1 MSKQYQAKENKKE
14 AKSKTQIN
22 SFGNTMGSAMLT
34 ANDFGNHGTAKVP
47 KNKSKVIN
55 GKVVKPNQASGTL
68 NKYNLVNTEI
78 QNSMEN
84 LQ

>member
-1 MSKQYQAKENKKE
+1 M
-14 AKSKTQIN
+14 N
-22 SFGNTMGSAMLT
+22 SFGNTMASAMHMGE
-34 ANDFGNHGTAKVP
+34 FSGNHGTAKVP
-47 KNKSKVIN
+47 KNKQ
-55 GKVVKPNQASGTL
+55 KVVASKIVRPNQASGTL